1 MSPRPTMTGCTVFR
15 TPTVSAH
22 PVRRTRTTSAHARDL
37 RSGTGARAVI
47 ALLIA
52 AACGVAAAQSR
63 DVMLSDAEVTV
74 ARIEELLGSLS
85 RGAVPACL
93 PERSRTIVLKGGTAP
108 PRPPTARPGGAAIV
122 FDTDSAELTP
132 ASRRSLDT
140 IARAING
147 DTLGPLRFLI
157 EGHADRRGRPDH
169 NLRLSQARAE
179 AVRNHL
185 VREGR
190 VDAARLEA
198 CGMGDLEP
206 LNEAEIAAPENR
218 RVAFVTR
225 GLR

>member
-1 MSPRPTMTGCTVFR
+1 MSEGTVLR
-15 TPTVSAH
+15 RSA
-22 PVRRTRTTSAHARDL
+22 
-37 RSGTGARAVI
+37 TGARAAIV
-47 ALLIA
+47 LMIA
-52 AACGVAAAQSR
+52 AACGAAEARDSGQVNPVPPAAAQSR

-74 ARIEELLGSLS
+74 ARIEEVLGTLT
-85 RGAVPACL
+85 RGNVPACL
-93 PERSRTIVLKGGTAP
+93 PERSRTIVLKGGTPP
-108 PRPPTARPGGAAIV
+108 PRPAVARPGGAAIV
-122 FDTDSAELTP
+122 FDTDSAELT
-132 ASRRSLDT
+132 AATRRSLDT
-140 IARAING
+140 IARANNG
-147 DTLGPLRFLI
+147 TTLGGMRFLV

-218 RVAFVTR
+218 RVAFVNR